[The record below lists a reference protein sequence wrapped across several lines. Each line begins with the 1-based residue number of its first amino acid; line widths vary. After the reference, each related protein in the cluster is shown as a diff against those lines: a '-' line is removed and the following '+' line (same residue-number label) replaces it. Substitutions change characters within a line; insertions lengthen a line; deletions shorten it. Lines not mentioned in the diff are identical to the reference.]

1 MYLSKLNEIHI
12 FVILYVCVIIVYM
25 LNKVAGGLVIVII
38 LLASC
43 QSKDKQQQQMSSKE
57 NKEIALLDQLNNQ
70 VENLLLS
77 DVAYDIDIVPLETTE
92 QNLFRKIFNLYIS
105 ENNIFLNSGKSV
117 FQFDRSGKYIRSISR
132 LGQGPGEINYCQGI
146 GIDELNRLIYLASG
160 FSSENQIKVFTF
172 DNVYVKTIQVAN
184 SGAWLSSNSV
194 TGEDLN
200 YTFYKGRHIIRRMLP
215 SQDGEPGLWQ
225 LSIRNTDGEEIAVF
239 TDPCNVNY
247 QQEFMQKAYDLTN
260 LDIRWGADC
269 PILNRYKG
277 QLNCL
282 FDSNDTIYTLNEVDN
297 ILEPRYILSCG
308 ERPSFAEIRMLGKNM
323 NFFKYLFVKEIIE
336 SKDYLYLVSE
346 KDEYAYLSKVDKQ
359 SGHIE
364 SIKKKGEIK
373 QSQMLNNA
381 YLRRCM
387 SPKFVNDLCGGL
399 SFFPDYQN
407 EDHWIMSYSAEDL
420 LNEIDLEELR
430 SSKVLLPEKRDQLVR
445 VIENLK
451 EDDNPVLIVAK
462 LK

>member
-1 MYLSKLNEIHI
+1 MLRKCIYLLFIASLL
-12 FVILYVCVIIVYM
+12 ILFSC
-25 LNKVAGGLVIVII
+25 NAKV
-38 LLASC
+38 
-43 QSKDKQQQQMSSKE
+43 KE
-57 NKEIALLDQLNNQ
+57 NEAVLEDKKEIVLLDQLNNQ
-70 VENLLLS
+70 VEYFLLS
-77 DVAYDIDIVPLETTE
+77 DAVCDIDIIPLETKDE
-92 QNLFRKIFNLYIS
+92 CLFRRIFNLYVS
-105 ENNIFLNSGKSV
+105 ENYIFLNTGSAV
-117 FQFDRSGKYIRSISR
+117 FQFDRSGKYVQSISR
-132 LGQGPGEINYCQGI
+132 LGQGPGELKYCQGL
-146 GIDELNRLIYLASG
+146 GVDESSQLIYLASG

-172 DNVYVKTIQVAN
+172 DNSHVKTIQVAEK
-184 SGAWLSSNSV
+184 GASLISNSV
-194 TGEDLN
+194 SGEDLH
-200 YTFYKGRHIIRRMLP
+200 YAFYKGRHIIRRMLP
-215 SQDGEPGLWQ
+215 SQDGKPGLWQ
-225 LSIRNTDGEEIAVF
+225 LSIRNVDGEEIAVF
-239 TDPCNVNY
+239 TDPSNVNY

-260 LDIRWGADC
+260 LDVRWQANS

-308 ERPSFAEIRMLGKNM
+308 ERPSFAEIRKFGKEM
-323 NFFKYLFVKEIIE
+323 SFFKYLFVTDVIE

-346 KDEYAYLSKVDKQ
+346 KDEYAYLSKIDKK

-387 SPKFVNDLCGGL
+387 PPEFVNDLCGGL
-399 SFFPDYQN
+399 PFFPDYQN
-407 EDHWIMSYSAEDL
+407 EDHWIMPYSAEDL

-430 SSKVLLPEKRDQLVR
+430 NSKVLLPEKRDQLIR
-445 VIENLK
+445 IIENLK